1 MYVVMAIVG
10 TLAALLFVG
19 WLGLQVQPS
28 PFADYPQAG
37 TADLK
42 TVPLRAGL
50 PKPVERFFRQTYGD
64 RVPVIETAVMTGRAT
79 IRPVGQIDLP
89 ARYRFTH
96 IAGQGYRH
104 YIEACWFGIPFLKVN
119 ESYVDGVSLIDI
131 PIIGKDSGPKVEQ
144 AANLGMW
151 AESWQLPAILVTDP
165 RVRWEPI
172 DDDSATMVVPFKDGA
187 EDRFLVRF
195 DPATGLPTWT
205 ESMRYQK
212 SDSVDKTLWMTH
224 ADSYGTLGGYKLN
237 TVGSA
242 TWMSDGKPWA
252 TFTLED
258 VRYNVDVAAYV
269 RARGL

>member
-1 MYVVMAIVG
+1 MYALMVVITA
-10 TLAALLFVG
+10 LALLLFVS
-19 WLGLQVQPS
+19 WLGLQFQPA
-28 PFADYPQAG
+28 PFPGYPQTGA
-37 TADLK
+37 TAIK
-42 TVPLRAGL
+42 TVPLPAGL
-50 PKPVERFFRQTYGD
+50 PNPVERFFRLTYGD
-64 RVPVIETAVMTGRAT
+64 RVPLIESAVLTGRAT
-79 IRPVGQIDLP
+79 IRPVGPIDMP

-96 IAGQGYRH
+96 EAGKGYRH

-119 ESYVDGVSLIDI
+119 ESYLDTTSLIDI

-165 RVRWEPI
+165 RVRWLPI
-172 DDDSATMVVPFKDGA
+172 DDDSAVMVVPFKDGKD
-187 EDRFLVRF
+187 DRFLVRF
-195 DPATGLPTWT
+195 DPASGMMTWT
-205 ESMRYQK
+205 ESMRYPK
-212 SDSVDKTLWMTH
+212 SDSAEKTLWMTH
-224 ADSYGTLGGYKLN
+224 AETYGSVDGYKLN

-258 VRYNVDVAAYV
+258 VRYNVDVSSYV

>member
-1 MYVVMAIVG
+1 MYILMGIVA
-10 TLAALLFVG
+10 TLAVVLFVG
-19 WLGLQVQPS
+19 WLGLQVQPA
-28 PFADYPQAG
+28 PFPDYPQVGA
-37 TADLK
+37 TDIE
-42 TVPLRAGL
+42 TVPLRTGL

-79 IRPVGQIDLP
+79 IRPVGSVNLP

-96 IAGQGYRH
+96 VAGQSYRH

-119 ESYVDGVSLIDI
+119 ESYLDGTSAIDI
-131 PIIGKDSGPKVEQ
+131 PIIGKDSGPKIEQ

-151 AESWQLPAILVTDP
+151 AESWQLPALLVTDP
-165 RVRWEPI
+165 RVRWEPVA
-172 DDDSATMVVPFKDGA
+172 DDTAWMIVPFKAGKD
-187 EDRFLVRF
+187 DRFLVRF
-195 DPATGLPTWT
+195 DPKSGEPTWS

-212 SDSVDKTLWMTH
+212 SDSIEKTLWMTH
-224 ADSYGTLGGYKLN
+224 ADGYGTLGGHRLN

>member
-1 MYVVMAIVG
+1 MYVLMAIVA
-10 TLAALLFVG
+10 TLAVLVFVG
-19 WLGLQVQPS
+19 WLGLQVQPA
-28 PFADYPQAG
+28 PFPDYPQAG
-37 TADLK
+37 AADLK

-64 RVPVIETAVMTGRAT
+64 RVPLIQTAVLTGRAT
-79 IRPVGQIDLP
+79 IRPVGSIEMP

-96 IAGQGYRH
+96 EAGKGYRH
-104 YIEACWFGIPFLKVN
+104 YIEACWFGIPFLKIN
-119 ESYVDGVSLIDI
+119 ESYLDTTSLIDI

-151 AESWQLPAILVTDP
+151 AESWDMPALLLTDP
-165 RVRWEPI
+165 RVHWLPI
-172 DDDSATMVVPFKDGA
+172 DDDSAVMVVPFKDGK

-195 DPATGLPTWT
+195 DPISGQVTWT

-212 SDSVDKTLWMTH
+212 SNSAEKTLWMTH
-224 ADSYGTLGGYKLN
+224 AETYGTLDGYKLN

-258 VRYNVDVAAYV
+258 VRYNVDVASYV
-269 RARGL
+269 RDRGL